1 MEHPVDKK
9 EKKKKIDRLA
19 TTGIRSIIFE
29 LAYFVDGFH
38 FVPSMVFFF
47 FVIPLPLS
55 VLLYLVFRNG
65 NVNYSS
71 KQQD

>member
-47 FVIPLPLS
+47 FVIPFPLS

>member
-38 FVPSMVFFF
+38 FVPPMVFFF
-47 FVIPLPLS
+47 FVIPLSLS
-55 VLLYLVFRNG
+55 FLLSFI
-65 NVNYSS
+65 
-71 KQQD
+71 

>member
-9 EKKKKIDRLA
+9 KKEIDRLA

>member
-9 EKKKKIDRLA
+9 KKEIDRLA

-47 FVIPLPLS
+47 FVIPLSLS
-55 VLLYLVFRNG
+55 VPPLLYLVFRNG